1 MSLMAVGPIQTARL
15 QIYKPELCR
24 LCLSISH
31 WDVKDMS
38 YICLD
43 KLVRGHTLYIKQSTI
58 RPLQQ
63 DNKKCYVGIQSKK
76 NILFSIHIKVF

>member
-24 LCLSISH
+24 LCCDVMIAQSLSISH

-43 KLVRGHTLYIKQSTI
+43 KLVRGHTLYIMQSTI

-63 DNKKCYVGIQSKK
+63 DNKKC
-76 NILFSIHIKVF
+76 